1 MFLEFPVELQ
11 LILQPYDR
19 PPGLWFSVAT
29 WPAGQMKSCD
39 LRYSTPGRRK
49 GGRETESRVKEGSA
63 KNLYQSNVIL
73 LIKHWTTACEIQI
86 GPKECRFICEAMC
99 SGLKPFVH
107 AAQCGTEIIL
117 RKWLF
122 LDWYCLW
129 ASSPHPH
136 VNVFHWNLLL
146 FLPWNAQF
154 TSQSDHKSNR
164 EGNHNTGRPCCSAS
178 SWKKCQSVCG
188 VMRSRQQYEIAQ
200 RYLGYSC
207 LVV

>member
-73 LIKHWTTACEIQI
+73 LIKHWVPLYLWSHVLRVKAFCT
-86 GPKECRFICEAMC
+86 C
-99 SGLKPFVH
+99 SSMWHWDHLKKMTVS
-107 AAQCGTEIIL
+107 
-117 RKWLF
+117 WLV
-122 LDWYCLW
+122 LSL
-129 ASSPHPH
+129 SISPHPL
-136 VNVFHWNLLL
+136 VNVFHWNLWL

-164 EGNHNTGRPCCSAS
+164 EGNHNTGRPCCPAS